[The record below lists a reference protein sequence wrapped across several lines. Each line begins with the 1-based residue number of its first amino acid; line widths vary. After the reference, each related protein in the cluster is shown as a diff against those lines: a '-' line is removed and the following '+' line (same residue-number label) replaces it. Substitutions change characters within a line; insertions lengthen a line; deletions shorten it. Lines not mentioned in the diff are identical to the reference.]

1 MNANTKRNLSIG
13 QIILNE
19 LEDERRAQLADL
31 GTRELTERL
40 AQENALRIDLEN
52 RLGEALACLQ
62 AAQNLPYIG
71 SGQETLVDAAVRILS
86 IYDPE
91 ASA

>member
-40 AQENALRIDLEN
+40 DQENALRIDLEN
-52 RLGEALACLQ
+52 RLGEAIACLE
-62 AAQNLPYIG
+62 AAQNLGLYDSNREP
-71 SGQETLVDAAVRILS
+71 LVDAAVRILS
-86 IYDPE
+86 SYDPE